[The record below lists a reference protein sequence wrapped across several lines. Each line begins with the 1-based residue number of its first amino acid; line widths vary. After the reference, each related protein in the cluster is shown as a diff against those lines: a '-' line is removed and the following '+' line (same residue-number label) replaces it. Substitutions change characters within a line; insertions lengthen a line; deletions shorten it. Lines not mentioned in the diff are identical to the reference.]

1 MLGKLVRYGGPLIAI
16 LLFAAALWALDRE
29 LAGHDLGDIVAEL
42 RATRGSVLLAALA
55 LTVLSHVALTGYD
68 VLALR
73 YIGRRLPYAKVGLAS
88 FIASTF
94 SHSLSPGLLT
104 GGSVRY
110 RLYTT
115 YGLSAGEVA
124 ELVAFGTFTFGLG
137 FVALIGLWLTLDPR
151 VFTSLG
157 LPIAALRAAGLLCLG
172 STTAYLLVCAL
183 RRAPVTTH
191 GWQLRIPSLP
201 LALGQIAIA
210 SLDSALAAAAAYV
223 LLPEGLSVS
232 YLAFFGIFLLATGAG
247 IISHVPGGLGVFE
260 TVVLLL
266 VPGEAPAPAILGG
279 LLAYRVIYY
288 LVPLATAVTLL
299 AGNEIRRAGAK
310 LDRVH
315 AAMGR
320 WALPLVPHAFA
331 VTVFLGGMVLLFS
344 GATPALGSRLAWLD
358 EALPLPLIEA
368 SHFLASMSGAALL
381 LLARGL
387 QRRIDAAYYLTLIWL
402 GIGIV
407 FSLVKGLDYE
417 EALVLAIT
425 FTALWPCRRAF
436 YRRGSLIEQSFTP
449 GWTAAIAIVLLA
461 SGWLGLFSYREVAYA
476 HELWWQF
483 ALDGDAPRFLRATT
497 GVVALAFIVALVKLL
512 RPAPSK
518 PTLPT
523 AAEMERAAAIAA
535 SSPETSAYLATLG
548 DKALLFS
555 PSGRGFIMYA
565 ISGRSWVSMG
575 DPVGPDEDRVEL
587 AWRFREL
594 SDGYNGWTV
603 FYQVSAAHLPIY
615 VDLGLS
621 LLKLGEEAR
630 VPLGTFSLQ
639 GRAHKSLRQSHARV
653 TRQGVAFEVV
663 PPTAVPTLLPELE
676 AISAAWLAEKNVREK
691 GFSLGFFQADYLAR
705 FPIALVKQG
714 GRIVAFGNVWRG
726 VGKQEISIDLM
737 RHLPDAPPGVMD
749 FFFIELMLWG
759 QAEGYRYFDL
769 GMAPLSGVEDRP
781 LAPSWNRLS
790 AFVYRHAEHF
800 YNFQGLRQ
808 YKEKF
813 DPIWEPRYLASP
825 GGLVLPSILTDVAS
839 LIGGGL
845 RGVLAK

>member
-1 MLGKLVRYGGPLIAI
+1 
-16 LLFAAALWALDRE
+16 
-29 LAGHDLGDIVAEL
+29 
-42 RATRGSVLLAALA
+42 
-55 LTVLSHVALTGYD
+55 
-68 VLALR
+68 
-73 YIGRRLPYAKVGLAS
+73 
-88 FIASTF
+88 
-94 SHSLSPGLLT
+94 
-104 GGSVRY
+104 
-110 RLYTT
+110 
-115 YGLSAGEVA
+115 
-124 ELVAFGTFTFGLG
+124 
-137 FVALIGLWLTLDPR
+137 
-151 VFTSLG
+151 
-157 LPIAALRAAGLLCLG
+157 
-172 STTAYLLVCAL
+172 
-183 RRAPVTTH
+183 
-191 GWQLRIPSLP
+191 
-201 LALGQIAIA
+201 
-210 SLDSALAAAAAYV
+210 
-223 LLPEGLSVS
+223 
-232 YLAFFGIFLLATGAG
+232 
-247 IISHVPGGLGVFE
+247 
-260 TVVLLL
+260 
-266 VPGEAPAPAILGG
+266 
-279 LLAYRVIYY
+279 
-288 LVPLATAVTLL
+288 
-299 AGNEIRRAGAK
+299 
-310 LDRVH
+310 
-315 AAMGR
+315 
-320 WALPLVPHAFA
+320 
-331 VTVFLGGMVLLFS
+331 
-344 GATPALGSRLAWLD
+344 
-358 EALPLPLIEA
+358 
-368 SHFLASMSGAALL
+368 
-381 LLARGL
+381 
-387 QRRIDAAYYLTLIWL
+387 
-402 GIGIV
+402 
-407 FSLVKGLDYE
+407 
-417 EALVLAIT
+417 
-425 FTALWPCRRAF
+425 
-436 YRRGSLIEQSFTP
+436 
-449 GWTAAIAIVLLA
+449 
-461 SGWLGLFSYREVAYA
+461 
-476 HELWWQF
+476 
-483 ALDGDAPRFLRATT
+483 
-497 GVVALAFIVALVKLL
+497 VALAFIVALVKLL

-663 PPTAVPTLLPELE
+663 PPTAVPALLPELE